1 MYFVLICLTLF
12 NRQHTQN
19 ISAFHSFQVLTRVWK
34 FVNQHGVHCHYVWPC
49 EALNVFEDLQGRK
62 HQKKYQKRERQERR
76 FLRGCIFLFLFTSGR
91 VQYLKSSSSSWK
103 SCTLLTTFSD
113 WPYSDFRAVFFIII
127 APGRLTSFLQI
138 LMNSF
143 LQSRR
148 QRRQSAL

>member
-1 MYFVLICLTLF
+1 M
-12 NRQHTQN
+12 
-19 ISAFHSFQVLTRVWK
+19 ISAFLFSKFSLPESGSLFISMVCIAIMFGPVKHSTYLRIYK
-34 FVNQHGVHCHYVWPC
+34 GENI
-49 EALNVFEDLQGRK
+49 R
-62 HQKKYQKRERQERR
+62 KKYQKRERQERR
-76 FLRGCIFLFLFTSGR
+76 LLRGCIFLFLFTSGR

-143 LQSRR
+143 LQSGR
-148 QRRQSAL
+148 Q